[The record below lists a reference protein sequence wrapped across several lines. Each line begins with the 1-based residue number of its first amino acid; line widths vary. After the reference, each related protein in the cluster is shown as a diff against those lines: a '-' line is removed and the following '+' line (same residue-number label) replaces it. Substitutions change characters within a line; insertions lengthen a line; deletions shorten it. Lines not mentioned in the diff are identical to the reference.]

1 MGKQKNPDYT
11 KSKKELVSLFNNEKL
26 RNGGKFG
33 DYELFSYE
41 DSEYGYKY
49 KDKVI
54 EYDLDSLE
62 DENEPVTQE
71 ITENGITTVE
81 TLSIDEIE
89 AEISKLLKLIG
100 IASEKEQN
108 SPEFTNNGKIFSDPD
123 DDKDATQLKGDPLK
137 GDQLEAEKEAFDKI
151 AQDDLDKE
159 LFDAISKKDA
169 DLDTIKKL
177 YNKGA
182 NVNTYFPESKTSGTQ
197 TTPLHQAVTFGNIE
211 IAEFLIANHADVNA
225 TELDRD
231 GKICSNNTPLHLAAE
246 GRPEAVELLMNN
258 GAKPDVGNRWGFT
271 PAMLSCFCQDESS
284 GKCLETLLEK
294 GANVSHQGK
303 HGEQAI
309 HYAGLFGSEEKMDI
323 LLKNGADI
331 NAQDKDGDRAIDNH
345 MDGEPDKTFL
355 DYLTNN
361 GSEPT
366 QRQEEPV
373 KNSSLL
379 SKISGKISSV
389 FKSSDNKENEPNKL
403 KEAGLEAL
411 KEKAGSWGKVGSS
424 GSTIDK
430 SHLEALKG
438 MPSREEQ
445 QEAIKASRN
454 AIKDAIKALKNND
467 GRQAIDA
474 DKGAGS
480 IQDRVGNSAGGS
492 NVTINSG
499 R

>member
-1 MGKQKNPDYT
+1 M
-11 KSKKELVSLFNNEKL
+11 
-26 RNGGKFG
+26 
-33 DYELFSYE
+33 
-41 DSEYGYKY
+41 
-49 KDKVI
+49 
-54 EYDLDSLE
+54 
-62 DENEPVTQE
+62 TQE

-108 SPEFTNNGKIFSDPD
+108 SPEFTNDGKIFSDPYED
-123 DDKDATQLKGDPLK
+123 KDKDATQLK

-151 AQDDLDKE
+151 AQDNLDKE

-177 YNKGA
+177 YDKGA

-271 PAMLSCFCQDESS
+271 PAMLSCFCQDESA
-284 GKCLETLLEK
+284 GKCLETLLKK

-345 MDGEPDKTFL
+345 MDGEPNKTFL

-403 KEAGLEAL
+403 KEAGIKAL
-411 KEKAGSWGKVGSS
+411 REKAGSSE
-424 GSTIDK
+424 STIDK
-430 SHLEALKG
+430 SQLEALKG

-445 QEAIKASRN
+445 QEAMKESRN
-454 AIKDAIKALKNND
+454 AMKDTIKALKNNN
-467 GRQAIDA
+467 GKQAIDA
-474 DKGAGS
+474 DKGSG
-480 IQDRVGNSAGGS
+480 IQDRVEKDNTP
-492 NVTINSG
+492 VNSG